1 MSKNKLWNVNEKK
14 RYKMYKDGKQ
24 WLFAGIGLVAGILGS
39 GSTNTVSAAE
49 QKTITKNLKNEDAV
63 LATKTNAVIPKSE
76 EKQVKVANSNN
87 ESESTS
93 ASQISTNYAEKDSTS
108 KSLKAFNED
117 ISQTESKSKVPNSNS
132 ESNSLGKKDDSIN
145 STESKYQHST
155 SLSLST
161 SESQSISNS
170 NTKNEQDVSKE
181 ATDTKDDV
189 FHQTILHT
197 DEDGN
202 NLLDPEETD
211 HHDGEQ
217 LAITP
222 PEFND
227 PNYILDLD
235 QSTLYIENAEMSLSQ
250 WMEAVKIF
258 GPFHSAQEFIDA
270 INMSSHYGKSEGDI
284 VLHYVYRHQENQID
298 LVVHDEETYVGDP
311 HLSAAD
317 FVDSVTNSDGSS
329 GNIDDVQ
336 ADFSEVNWDVAGK
349 YTVHLTYFDAKSLGT
364 VERDATLTVLDNNSG
379 SESTSTS
386 TSDKQD
392 SDSRSASMSD
402 KNDSDSRSASTSD
415 KNDSDSRSTSTSDKN
430 DDDSRSAS
438 TSTSDKNDS
447 DSRSTSTSDKN
458 DDDSR
463 SASTSTSDKN
473 DSDSRSTST
482 SDKNDD
488 DSRSASTSTSD
499 KNDSDSRSTS
509 TSDKND
515 DDSRSAST
523 STSDKNDS
531 DSRSTSTSD
540 KNDDDSRS
548 VSTSTSDKNDSDS

>member
-392 SDSRSASMSD
+392 SDSRSASTSD

-415 KNDSDSRSTSTSDKN
+415 KNDDDSRSASTSTSDKNDSDSRSASTSNKN

-473 DSDSRSTST
+473 DSDSRSTS
-482 SDKNDD
+482 
-488 DSRSASTSTSD
+488 
-499 KNDSDSRSTS
+499 
-509 TSDKND
+509 
-515 DDSRSAST
+515 
-523 STSDKNDS
+523 
-531 DSRSTSTSD
+531 
-540 KNDDDSRS
+540 
-548 VSTSTSDKNDSDS
+548 

>member
-392 SDSRSASMSD
+392 SDSRSASTSD

-415 KNDSDSRSTSTSDKN
+415 KNDSDSRSASTSDKNDSDSRSASTSDKNDSDSRSASTSDKN
-430 DDDSRSAS
+430 DDDSRSA
-438 TSTSDKNDS
+438 
-447 DSRSTSTSDKN
+447 
-458 DDDSR
+458 
-463 SASTSTSDKN
+463 
-473 DSDSRSTST
+473 
-482 SDKNDD
+482 
-488 DSRSASTSTSD
+488 
-499 KNDSDSRSTS
+499 S

-548 VSTSTSDKNDSDS
+548 VSTSTSDKNDSDSRSTSTSDKNDDDSRSASTSTSDKNDSDSRS